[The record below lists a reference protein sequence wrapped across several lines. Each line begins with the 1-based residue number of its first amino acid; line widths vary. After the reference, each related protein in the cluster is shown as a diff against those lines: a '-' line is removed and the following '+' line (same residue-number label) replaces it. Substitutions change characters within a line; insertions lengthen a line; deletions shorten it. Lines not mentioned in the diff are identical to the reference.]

1 MSNVSN
7 AVEFKGIT
15 KNFPGVRVLNNV
27 SFSIREGEVHA
38 LLGENGAGKSTL
50 LNILHGIYP
59 EYSGEVY
66 LHGEKVKFRNP
77 LDAIKNG
84 KISKVHQETNVV
96 KDMTVG
102 QNVTLGYE
110 PCKGVFVDYKELNA
124 TVNKILKQLR
134 CRFRAEDP
142 VAFLSAGAMQMIAI
156 AKALFHNSSIISL
169 DEPTASLTMNETE
182 ALFDIIK
189 DLKARGITVIYVS
202 HRLEEIFR
210 ICDRATVLRDGECV
224 ATLDVGKTDRNEI
237 IRNMVGREVSAIAS
251 RMKPRQ
257 VQDQVV
263 LEVKNLSRPKIFK
276 DISFNLKKGEIL
288 GFSGLVGSG
297 RTDVMRTLFGADKA
311 SGGEIYINGKQVRIR
326 STQDAL
332 KNGIGLLPEER
343 KTQGFIQFFTNTNNM
358 SLAALRRF
366 THHGFVND
374 REKHNNCEHY
384 IKELVIHPPYSE
396 FPTKN
401 MSGGNQQK
409 IILGKWLSTQADIL
423 IFDEPTKGVD
433 VAAKAE
439 IYRIMEDL
447 VAEGKSIIVV
457 SSELPEIMGI
467 CDRIYVMCE
476 GRISAELLPDQF
488 DEETLLKYAMGD
500 SQND

>member
-1 MSNVSN
+1 MNS
-7 AVEFKGIT
+7 AVEFKNIS
-15 KNFPGVRVLNNV
+15 KHFPGVRVLNDV

-50 LNILHGIYP
+50 LNILHGIYSD
-59 EYSGEVY
+59 YSGEVF
-66 LHGEKVKFRNP
+66 LHGQKVRFRNP

-102 QNVTLGYE
+102 QNVTLGHE
-110 PCKGVFVDYKELNA
+110 PCKGAFVDYKALND
-124 TVNKILKQLR
+124 TVNGILKQLR

-142 VAFLSAGAMQMIAI
+142 VASLSAGAMQMIAI

-169 DEPTASLTMNETE
+169 DEPTASLTTNETE
-182 ALFDIIK
+182 ALFSIIK
-189 DLKARGITVIYVS
+189 ELKARGITVIYVS

-224 ATLDVGKTDRNEI
+224 ATLEVPKTNREEI
-237 IRNMVGREVSAIAS
+237 IRNMVGRNVSAIAS
-251 RMKPRQ
+251 RLKPRQ
-257 VQDQVV
+257 VRDEIV
-263 LEVKNLSRPKIFK
+263 LEVKNLSRPKVFK
-276 DISFNLKKGEIL
+276 NISFNLKKGEIL

-297 RTDVMRTLFGADKA
+297 RTDVMRTLFGAERA
-311 SGGEIYINGKQVRIR
+311 VSGEIYTGGKAVKIK

-332 KNGIGLLPEER
+332 KHGIGLLPEER
-343 KTQGFIQFFTNTNNM
+343 KTQGFIQYFTNTDNM
-358 SLAALRRF
+358 ALAGLRRF
-366 THHGFVND
+366 THRGFVND
-374 REKHNNCEHY
+374 QEKRDNCEHY
-384 IKELVIHPPYSE
+384 IKELTIHPALSN
-396 FPTKN
+396 FPTQN

-409 IILGKWLSTQADIL
+409 VILGKWLSTNADIL

-476 GRISAELLPDQF
+476 GQISAELLPDEF
-488 DEETLLKYAMGD
+488 KEETLLNYAMGG
-500 SQND
+500 SENA

>member
-1 MSNVSN
+1 MNS
-7 AVEFKGIT
+7 AVEFKNIS
-15 KNFPGVRVLNNV
+15 KHFPGVRVLNDV

-50 LNILHGIYP
+50 LNILHGIYSD
-59 EYSGEVY
+59 YSGEVF
-66 LHGEKVKFRNP
+66 LHGQKVRFRNP

-96 KDMTVG
+96 KDMSVG
-102 QNVTLGYE
+102 QNVTLGHE
-110 PCKGVFVDYKELNA
+110 PCKGAFVDYKALND
-124 TVNKILKQLR
+124 TVNGILKQLR

-142 VAFLSAGAMQMIAI
+142 VASLSAGAMQMIAI

-169 DEPTASLTMNETE
+169 DEPTTSLTTNETE
-182 ALFDIIK
+182 ALFSIIK
-189 DLKARGITVIYVS
+189 ELKAHGITVIYVS

-224 ATLDVGKTDRNEI
+224 ATLEVPKTNREEI
-237 IRNMVGREVSAIAS
+237 IRNMVGRNVSAIAS
-251 RMKPRQ
+251 RLKPRQ
-257 VQDQVV
+257 VRDEIV
-263 LEVKNLSRPKIFK
+263 LEVKNLSRPKVFK
-276 DISFNLKKGEIL
+276 NISFNLKKGEIL

-297 RTDVMRTLFGADKA
+297 RTDVMRTLFGAERA
-311 SGGEIYINGKQVRIR
+311 VSGEIYTGGKAVKIK

-332 KNGIGLLPEER
+332 KHGIGLLPEER
-343 KTQGFIQFFTNTNNM
+343 KTQGFIQYFTNTDNM
-358 SLAALRRF
+358 ALAGLRRF
-366 THHGFVND
+366 THRGFVND
-374 REKHNNCEHY
+374 QEKRDNCEHY
-384 IKELVIHPPYSE
+384 IQELTIHPALSN
-396 FPTKN
+396 FPTQN

-409 IILGKWLSTQADIL
+409 VILGKWLSTNADIL

-476 GRISAELLPDQF
+476 GQISAELLPDEF
-488 DEETLLKYAMGD
+488 KEETLLNYAMGG
-500 SQND
+500 SENA